1 MGVEWGVGR
10 GTGVPLG
17 GARLEVEGGG
27 SKVGVLI
34 SIEVLVSWGLGG
46 SLVPLGLATK
56 PLTVDCTHITIK
68 QKVETVNGNGRMVNA
83 IGNIFFNVETCH
95 VHAMT
100 TYFPSPPLSLLFFL
114 HSYVPLSILVSSIFH
129 DVTCNKCIIA

>member
-46 SLVPLGLATK
+46 SLVPPGLATK

-68 QKVETVNGNGRMVNA
+68 QKSGNGEWEWSNGKR
-83 IGNIFFNVETCH
+83 
-95 VHAMT
+95 
-100 TYFPSPPLSLLFFL
+100 YW
-114 HSYVPLSILVSSIFH
+114 
-129 DVTCNKCIIA
+129 